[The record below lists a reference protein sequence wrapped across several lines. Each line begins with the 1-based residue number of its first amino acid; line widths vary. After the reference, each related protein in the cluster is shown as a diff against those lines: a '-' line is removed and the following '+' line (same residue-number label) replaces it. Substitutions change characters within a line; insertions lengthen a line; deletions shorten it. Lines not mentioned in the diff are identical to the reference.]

1 MPPLRRYLRIT
12 RSSVLELRIYMD
24 SPSDIPRWL
33 IRPSPTTTSSS
44 STPLQRIL
52 TAIRPLVL
60 PKLRE
65 ENERAKGSKSKK
77 KKGATKDMVVG
88 DDFEVSVFLTERGAG
103 GGGSVGHAVC
113 VRSREMKGEGVGVV
127 EIAEEEDE
135 VELADIP
142 AEEGDGV
149 EVKMEDGTEEVP
161 VELPDRE
168 GEGEDDDDEGDAFE
182 RDNPMTSR
190 QRRRVAMRRDGEGED
205 EKKKKG
211 SFDTTYEGFSIY
223 GRILCLV
230 VKRRGTGA
238 KGGRE
243 LAGGAG
249 QAMMEEWIG
258 TQIRQHDDE
267 GIEAGEG

>member
-1 MPPLRRYLRIT
+1 
-12 RSSVLELRIYMD
+12 MD
-24 SPSDIPRWL
+24 NPSDIPRWL
-33 IRPSPTTTSSS
+33 TRSSTT

-52 TAIRPLVL
+52 SAIRPLVL

-65 ENERAKGSKSKK
+65 ENERARGSKSKK
-77 KKGATKDMVVG
+77 KKGATKDTVIG
-88 DDFEVSVFLTERGAG
+88 EDFEVSVFLTERGAG

-135 VELADIP
+135 EGERLGDIP
-142 AEEGDGV
+142 AEEGSV
-149 EVKMEDGTEEVP
+149 EVKREDGTEGMP
-161 VELPDRE
+161 VELPD
-168 GEGEDDDDEGDAFE
+168 GDGDDDDDEGEAF
-182 RDNPMTSR
+182 DQMNPMTSR

-211 SFDTTYEGFSIY
+211 AFDTTYEGFGIY

-267 GIEAGEG
+267 GMEAGEG

>member
-1 MPPLRRYLRIT
+1 
-12 RSSVLELRIYMD
+12 MD
-24 SPSDIPRWL
+24 NPSDIPRWL
-33 IRPSPTTTSSS
+33 TRSSTSS

-52 TAIRPLVL
+52 SAIRPLVL

-65 ENERAKGSKSKK
+65 ENERARGSKTKK
-77 KKGATKDMVVG
+77 KKGATKDTVVG
-88 DDFEVSVFLTERGAG
+88 EDFEVSVFLTERGAG

-113 VRSREMKGEGVGVV
+113 VRSREMKGEGGGVV

-135 VELADIP
+135 EEARLGNIP
-142 AEEGDGV
+142 AEQGEGRV
-149 EVKMEDGTEEVP
+149 EVKRQDGTEGMP
-161 VELPDRE
+161 VDLRD
-168 GEGEDDDDEGDAFE
+168 GEGEEEDDGDDEEEAFE
-182 RDNPMTSR
+182 RDNPMTST
-190 QRRRVAMRRDGEGED
+190 QRRRVARRRDGEGED

-211 SFDTTYEGFSIY
+211 AFDTTYEGFSIY

-267 GIEAGEG
+267 GTEAGEG